1 MMAIP
6 VNFILVS
13 IDTHLSVD
21 IIDSISIHMHASVDK
36 TVSFHIQTIY
46 AFEAWYLDTGKDHT
60 VIICSYTALT
70 YEVISEIMMELSI
83 SRPPVIPSVIC
94 ALVSLVAHPF
104 FHSSF
109 SPNLQLLK
117 KS

>member
-13 IDTHLSVD
+13 IDMHLSVD
-21 IIDSISIHMHASVDK
+21 IIDLISIHMHVSVDK

-60 VIICSYTALT
+60 MNICSYTALT

-83 SRPPVIPSVIC
+83 SCPPVIPYAKSSTLPKSSTLKKILAAC
-94 ALVSLVAHPF
+94 
-104 FHSSF
+104 SF
-109 SPNLQLLK
+109 SQTE
-117 KS
+117 